1 MRKRT
6 TTGQLNS
13 AINNNLLTVKRA
25 EMCNKTSH
33 KTEAIS
39 TDTFKDSLDFLCE
52 TVFSPCIGWYY
63 EKNHKTGNY
72 EVDCSRMDGSSDI
85 VIIAHLCV
93 NENASDEEISKALLF
108 QED

>member
-13 AINNNLLTVKRA
+13 AINNNLLTVERA
-25 EMCNKTSH
+25 ESYNKTSR
-33 KTEAIS
+33 KTEVIS
-39 TDTFKDSLDFLCE
+39 IDTLKDGLDFLCE
-52 TVFSPCIGWYY
+52 TIFAPCIGWYY

-85 VIIAHLCV
+85 VIIAHLCANDGV
-93 NENASDEEISKALLF
+93 SDTEINEALLF
-108 QED
+108 QEE